1 MGYLDNTGLAYFWSK
16 LKTRFT
22 SIENQ
27 LPSTIAGYSVNTSTG
42 SMELWSQNLNNVTK
56 TGLYNA
62 MTCTNAKYPYSTLIV
77 IGYYLSGYC
86 TQIQSDVTTGAIA
99 TRTQING
106 TWSAWKE
113 IDTSNFYTKQETS
126 DLIAANF
133 ATISRNIT
141 NGKSSSEATK
151 VLIGGDHKTTITPA
165 EGYYIS
171 GVTVTMNGED
181 VTSQVFTGT
190 EV

>member
-1 MGYLDNTGLAYFWSK
+1 MAAISTITLPNGSEYD
-16 LKTRFT
+16 LKDADARA
-22 SIENQ
+22 Q
-27 LPSTIAGYSVNTSTG
+27 LMSTIAGYDVNTTTG

-56 TGLYNA
+56 TGFYNA

-77 IGYYLSGYC
+77 IGYYLTGYC
-86 TQIQSDVTTGAIA
+86 TQIQVDVTTGTLA
-99 TRTQING
+99 TRSQVNG
-106 TWSAWKE
+106 TWNAWKE
-113 IDTSNFYTKQETS
+113 IDTSNFYTKTETT

-141 NGKSSSEATK
+141 NGESSSQATK
-151 VLIGGDHKTTITPA
+151 ALIGGEHKTTITPDA
-165 EGYYIS
+165 GYYIS
-171 GVTVTMNGED
+171 GITVTMGGED